1 MKKLSKKAKVIRMTQ
16 IKNDFV
22 VKNKFSRPGTVRA
35 VTKAIVLHYT
45 ANKGG
50 TAKNHQNF
58 FDGSDGGGGRYAGA
72 QVFVDK
78 NEALAIM
85 PLNEM
90 AYQANEAACRIAAL
104 KGRLGSYNG
113 NANVTSVGVEMCIE
127 RDGSIATATFNRTV
141 DVVAEMCKMYGLTA
155 SNLYRHYDV
164 TGKNCPAPWVA
175 RPGDWTRF
183 KAAVSAKLKGD
194 TTSDK
199 FYTYAPDHVKT
210 LIEVGLYADVQL
222 KKPIKRY
229 KKGTK
234 LTIIGVEYD
243 GKVPRLKTAKGYVTA
258 NKRFVKGFHAHIGT
272 IKVLVDDLN
281 FYDTARWSE
290 PDGQVDRDTVL
301 TIIKKLGSGHYLTKA
316 GQYITSNPKFV
327 KFKEA

>member
-1 MKKLSKKAKVIRMTQ
+1 MSL

-22 VKNKFSRPGTVRA
+22 VKNKYSRPGTKRV
-35 VTKAIVLHYT
+35 VTRAIVLHYT
-45 ANKGG
+45 ANLGG
-50 TAKNHQNF
+50 TAKNHQNY

-85 PLNEM
+85 PLQEM
-90 AYQANEAACRIAAL
+90 AYQANEAACRIATL

-141 DVVAEMCKMYGLTA
+141 DVVVELCKLYNL
-155 SNLYRHYDV
+155 SSSDLYRHYDV

-175 RPGDWTRF
+175 RPNDWGRF
-183 KAAVSAKLKGD
+183 KDAVAAKLKGD

-199 FYTYAPDHVKT
+199 FYTYAPDHVKS
-210 LIEVGLYADVQL
+210 LKEIGLYSDVKLSKDKQ
-222 KKPIKRY
+222 IKRY
-229 KKGTK
+229 AKGTK

-243 GKVPRLKTAKGYVTA
+243 GKTPRLKTAKGYITA
-258 NKRFVKGFHAHIGT
+258 NKENVKGYHDYIGT
-272 IKVLVDDLN
+272 IKILTDDLN
-281 FYDTARWSE
+281 YYDTARWDKA
-290 PDGQVDRDTVL
+290 DGQVKKGDVFTVV
-301 TIIKKLGSGHYLTKA
+301 KKLGSGHYLLKS
-316 GQYITSNPKFV
+316 GRYITSNGKHVQFTE
-327 KFKEA
+327 KE